1 MLTQSHAGGNG
12 IAIWSKSVSDDE
24 TDFEVVAKIK
34 KVSTAFKTVGKSLSF
49 LYHFFSHDF
58 DLKNKLSFR

>member
-1 MLTQSHAGGNG
+1 MLTQRHAGKSG

-49 LYHFFSHDF
+49 L
-58 DLKNKLSFR
+58 